1 MFTALAFP
9 ESGVEIYVL
18 RASAVAHAPIPV
30 FAGMTSKKESNGK
43 DSNKGKHEAGIVQLA
58 ETSKNVE

>member
-1 MFTALAFP
+1 
-9 ESGVEIYVL
+9 
-18 RASAVAHAPIPV
+18 
-30 FAGMTSKKESNGK
+30 MTSKKESNGK